1 MANLLESSQ
10 TQATTAPDYYNTHL
24 QNLATQGAQAV
35 QGAKFVGAQPLQEAA
50 YGKVTEAGG
59 SYVPQLT
66 KAEETVGKAIQAT
79 SPLDAGAQYLSRAAN
94 YNPAEMAGSY
104 MSPFARTAAGSL
116 SDIAQRN
123 IQQNVSPNAVA
134 AAVGAGQFGSQRGA
148 QVLGQLQANERQN
161 LNNQIAQMMN
171 TGYGQAL
178 NAATAQGNL
187 LGQVGST
194 AGTQASETQKNLG
207 ALATTQGNMAEAEQ
221 KLGLADVNAQATM
234 GEQQRLLK
242 QKEQDY
248 PLAKLQELSSIMQGY
263 QIPTSTTTKLDMS
276 PLSALGSLTGL
287 GAGLFTPKYDS
298 AGKAIAGSSL
308 FDQIKGGLSGMLSTT
323 PTTSNS
329 GTDESATRIGTN
341 LPAEGSDSDES
352 ARKIGTQLPAEGSD
366 PNQSARD
373 IGINRP
379 AEGVDPG
386 FSVPPDYTV
395 SPESDYRDYY
405 AMPIT
410 TDPVQGEFIP

>member
-35 QGAKFVGAQPLQEAA
+35 QGAKFVGAQPLQEQA
-50 YGKVTEAGG
+50 YGKVAEAGG

-66 KAEETVGKAIQAT
+66 EATQTVGKAVEAT
-79 SPLDAGAQYLSRAAN
+79 SPLAAGAQYLSRAAN

-187 LGQVGST
+187 IGQVGST

-207 ALATTQGNMAEAEQ
+207 ALGTTQGNLAEATQ
-221 KLGLADVNAQATM
+221 KLGLGDVNALSTM

-248 PLAKLQELSSIMQGY
+248 PLAKLQELSGIMQGY

-276 PLSALGSLTGL
+276 PLSALGSIGSLGAQVMQNRGIDPKTGL
-287 GAGLFTPKYDS
+287 P
-298 AGKAIAGSSL
+298 IAGSSL
-308 FDQIKGGLSGMLSTT
+308 LDQIMKTGAYKPAEAESPPTSTSGGVDIGGLPS
-323 PTTSNS
+323 P
-329 GTDESATRIGTN
+329 DY
-341 LPAEGSDSDES
+341 
-352 ARKIGTQLPAEGSD
+352 
-366 PNQSARD
+366 
-373 IGINRP
+373 
-379 AEGVDPG
+379 
-386 FSVPPDYTV
+386 VPPTDDANLYNPVEPNPMDY
-395 SPESDYRDYY
+395 SDRT
-405 AMPIT
+405 ATTMPIEY
-410 TDPVQGEFIP
+410 DIPT

>member
-24 QNLATQGAQAV
+24 QNLATSGAKAV
-35 QGAKFVGAQPLQEAA
+35 ADAKFVGAQPLQEQA
-50 YGKVTEAGG
+50 YGKVAEAGK

-66 KAEETVGKAIQAT
+66 KAEETAGKAVQST

-94 YNPAEMAGSY
+94 FNPADTAGSY

-161 LNNQIAQMMN
+161 LNSQIAQMMN

-187 LGQVGST
+187 LGQVGATS
-194 AGTQASETQKNLG
+194 GTQASETQKNLG
-207 ALATTQGNMAEAEQ
+207 ALATTQGNIAEAQQ
-221 KLGLADVNAQATM
+221 KLGLADVNALSTM

-242 QKEQDY
+242 QKEQEY
-248 PLAKLQELSSIMQGY
+248 PLAKLQELSTIMQGY

-298 AGKAIAGSSL
+298 AGKKIENSSL
-308 FDQIKGGLSGMLSTT
+308 WDQIKGAVSSAPTT
-323 PTTSNS
+323 PTNPGGGGLPGVTPVLPGELEPPEGINPTPVLPGELEPPESNP
-329 GTDESATRIGTN
+329 IY
-341 LPAEGSDSDES
+341 
-352 ARKIGTQLPAEGSD
+352 
-366 PNQSARD
+366 D
-373 IGINRP
+373 IGM
-379 AEGVDPG
+379 
-386 FSVPPDYTV
+386 PPPEYEI
-395 SPESDYRDYY
+395 SPESPLNYGDYY
-405 AMPIT
+405 DMPIT
-410 TDPVQGEFIP
+410 TMPVEPD